1 MPGRSD
7 PQSALRLSLTDPPYA
22 TKTAAVKEA
31 SFEARSSALAT
42 RFALLPRHRSHLAVR
57 ADKVVGKA
65 LVAIKEADIEA
76 AVSALSLDECDVLMK
91 YLYRGFGM
99 EGREKLYPALL
110 KARRQ
115 RGVRRPR
122 PPYCDDTT
130 SPPFLPPS
138 VASGRLAARWTGIHR
153 ARHLRGPA
161 RAVERAQGQLRLSVR
176 MLGLRV
182 CLRTLYLRAKSIF
195 SEESRLHRS
204 LKSLS
209 SAWTQKERKKGRDGR
224 SDFHFFQ

>member
-110 KARRQ
+110 KAPRGACAVPAHPAATTPPPLPSCPPQWHPVVLRRAGQASIVRAISEVQ
-115 RGVRRPR
+115 RG
-122 PPYCDDTT
+122 
-130 SPPFLPPS
+130 L
-138 VASGRLAARWTGIHR
+138 
-153 ARHLRGPA
+153 
-161 RAVERAQGQLRLSVR
+161 
-176 MLGLRV
+176 
-182 CLRTLYLRAKSIF
+182 
-195 SEESRLHRS
+195 
-204 LKSLS
+204 
-209 SAWTQKERKKGRDGR
+209 
-224 SDFHFFQ
+224 

>member
-1 MPGRSD
+1 M
-7 PQSALRLSLTDPPYA
+7 RLSLTDPPYA

-161 RAVERAQGQLRLSVR
+161 RAVERPGAATLSVR

-182 CLRTLYLRAKSIF
+182 CLRTLYLRSSF
-195 SEESRLHRS
+195 SEESRLHPPS
-204 LKSLS
+204 F
-209 SAWTQKERKKGRDGR
+209 TQICENPDTLRPPPAA
-224 SDFHFFQ
+224 